1 MNKTIILVL
10 IFLAGFF
17 SCNRKPFVNAKL
29 KFEKLADNCGSQQNY
44 FKMVSGFAGE
54 RYEFEKCLS
63 ENFSKENMTASR
75 QGDTV
80 VIRFAGSGGKNIL
93 YKMTVDIDS
102 YPKYNFVT
110 VDEETF
116 MVIPT
121 KD

>member
-1 MNKTIILVL
+1 MNKTVILIL
-10 IFLAGFF
+10 IFVTGFF

-29 KFEKLADNCGSQQNY
+29 KFEKLSDNCSNQQNY

-54 RYEFEKCLS
+54 RYEFEKCLPD
-63 ENFSKENMTASR
+63 NFSKEQMTATR

-80 VIRFAGSGGKNIL
+80 VIRFARSGAKNVL
-93 YKMTVDIDS
+93 FKMTVDIDS

-110 VDEETF
+110 VDGETF
-116 MVIPT
+116 IVIST